1 MFSVNFSYQFRP
13 KTRSFPLQKQP
24 NLLVQRPSLNIEVI
38 SAGAGSGKTFT
49 LTGRMVELLSS
60 GVRPAAIMATTFT
73 KKAAAELQERVR
85 VRLLEAGRTE
95 AANELG
101 SALIGTVHSIGTR
114 LLQRFAFE
122 AGVSPL
128 VEIIADG
135 DEQRLFNESLA
146 QVLTE
151 TRIETM
157 NRLSDRLGLTKKTQG
172 EAYDWRREIRQLTDV
187 ARGNN
192 FSREVLE
199 TSKRRSWET
208 FEQMLPPAQTTD
220 AITWQNRL
228 LSAID
233 QTVAALDEQEADQTK
248 TTREAAETLRAI
260 QNQFKWRGELHWHE
274 WVKIAKTKVGAKSRH
289 LLEDLIALALSHD
302 EHQQFR
308 DDVRGFTDL
317 LFDIAMDALGEYEQY
332 KKKRGLIDYTDM
344 ETYVSQLL
352 RDPGVQATLRD
363 ELDLLLVDEFQDT
376 SPIQLDIFLQL
387 SRLAK
392 HSIWVGDPKQSIYGF
407 RGAEPALMHAII
419 RATGGVRDE
428 NILKKSWRSRPDL
441 VHAVNAIFIKAFP
454 DLPPEQVA
462 LEPAFSKEKE
472 AAFWNAEYGIRNA
485 EFSQPENIIQNQR
498 GKAKQIGEDI
508 AVESNSATHNSS
520 LITHNS
526 SLITHNSSLI
536 THNSILHWHFRSEID
551 EKKVPGQP
559 WLDNC
564 IADQIKVLLERKT
577 LTFNKK
583 RNATRPIRPGD
594 IAVLCRSNRG
604 CLSMADALH
613 RAGLQAAIART
624 GLLETPEARLA
635 LACLKYLLTAS
646 DALSAAEIILLTRGM
661 SLEQLV
667 DDRLEWLAYK
677 AGLAPLPAGGR
688 WGDTPYL
695 QKLNTLRPRTADLSA
710 SEILNLLLD
719 ELDLRRVVVRLGQPT
734 QRLDNLDRLRHYAL
748 EYESACNRLH
758 NAASLG
764 GFLLWLD
771 ALVRNE
777 KDAQGSGDSDDAV
790 KVMTY
795 HASKGLEFPVT
806 ICHAL
811 DQDLKEK
818 VWGLCLVSE
827 TDEPDLDNILGH
839 RWLRYWVNPY
849 GDQLGK
855 TRLEDRLHQSDA
867 WTQATRAGL
876 EEEARLLYVGLTRAR
891 DYLVLPTTAK
901 GSKWLN
907 RVFNNGDETITTLDP
922 YSDETPFY
930 WNNEVIFCENEP
942 LYKPKDF
949 PESEREEAPMLFHA
963 PRGGRHPV
971 PRQSLL
977 IDPTQDSFQYRTT
990 ESETFAPKLE
1000 FKGEYVPN
1008 LGKAINS
1015 FLLGDHATLTPTERL
1030 AAAQKQLSIRQV
1042 GESLSAAALVRQGD
1056 AFRQFLQTRF
1066 SPQEVLRKYPVELW
1080 RGSRLLKLEAD
1091 FYLTNAGEIAV
1102 LLLSGFAEGLKKWKL
1117 QEQHA
1122 SILGWWRLLLTQ
1134 QFPDHTVTFWVIL
1147 PVEGQAVQVLF

>member
-1 MFSVNFSYQFRP
+1 MH
-13 KTRSFPLQKQP
+13 
-24 NLLVQRPSLNIEVI
+24 RPSLNIEVI

-49 LTGRMVELLSS
+49 LTGRMVELLAS
-60 GVRPAAIMATTFT
+60 GIRPAAIMATTFT

-157 NRLSDRLGLTKKTQG
+157 NRLADRLGLTKKTQG
-172 EAYDWRREIRQLTDV
+172 EPYDWRREIRSLTDV

-233 QTVAALDEQEADQTK
+233 QTVAALDAQETDTTK
-248 TTREAAETLRAI
+248 VTHEAAETLRTI

-289 LLEDLIALALSHD
+289 LLEDLTALALSHD

-407 RGAEPALMHAII
+407 RGAEPALMQAII

-441 VHAVNAIFIKAFP
+441 VHAVNAIFTKAFP

-462 LEPAFSKEKE
+462 LEPAFSKQKE
-472 AAFWNAEYGIRNA
+472 SAFWNVYPPKPI
-485 EFSQPENIIQNQR
+485 S
-498 GKAKQIGEDI
+498 GEGG
-508 AVESNSATHNSS
+508 AASRSANNSS
-520 LITHNS
+520 FI
-526 SLITHNSSLI
+526 I
-536 THNSILHWHFRSEID
+536 HNSIIHWHFRSEID

-564 IADQIKVLLERKT
+564 IADQIKILLERKT

-583 RNATRPIRPGD
+583 RDDVRPIRPGD
-594 IAVLCRSNRG
+594 IAVLCRSNRS

-646 DALSAAEIILLTRGM
+646 DALSAAEIILLTGGM
-661 SLEQLV
+661 TLEQLV

-827 TDEPDLDNILGH
+827 TEEPDLDNILGH

-855 TRLEDRLHQSDA
+855 TRLEERLHQSEA

-907 RVFNNGDETITTLDP
+907 RVFNKGDETITTLDP

-930 WNNEVIFCENEP
+930 WHNEVIFCENEP

-949 PESEREEAPMLFHA
+949 PESERDAAPVLFHA

-990 ESETFAPKLE
+990 ESVTFAPKLE
-1000 FKGEYVPN
+1000 FKGEYASD
-1008 LGKAINS
+1008 LGKAVNS
-1015 FLLGDHATLTPTERL
+1015 FLLGDYSTLTAAERL
-1030 AAAQKQLSIRQV
+1030 AAAQKQLTIRQV
-1042 GESLSAAALVRQGD
+1042 GESLSAGALVRQGD

-1091 FYLTNAGEIAV
+1091 FYLTNTGDIAV
-1102 LLLSGFAEGLKKWKL
+1102 MLLSGFAEGLKKWKL

-1122 SILGWWRLLLTQ
+1122 SILGWWRLMLAQ
-1134 QFPDHTVTFWVIL
+1134 QFPDQTATFWVIL

>member
-1 MFSVNFSYQFRP
+1 M
-13 KTRSFPLQKQP
+13 
-24 NLLVQRPSLNIEVI
+24 
-38 SAGAGSGKTFT
+38 
-49 LTGRMVELLSS
+49 
-60 GVRPAAIMATTFT
+60 
-73 KKAAAELQERVR
+73 
-85 VRLLEAGRTE
+85 
-95 AANELG
+95 
-101 SALIGTVHSIGTR
+101 
-114 LLQRFAFE
+114 
-122 AGVSPL
+122 
-128 VEIIADG
+128 
-135 DEQRLFNESLA
+135 
-146 QVLTE
+146 
-151 TRIETM
+151 
-157 NRLSDRLGLTKKTQG
+157 
-172 EAYDWRREIRQLTDV
+172 
-187 ARGNN
+187 
-192 FSREVLE
+192 
-199 TSKRRSWET
+199 
-208 FEQMLPPAQTTD
+208 
-220 AITWQNRL
+220 
-228 LSAID
+228 
-233 QTVAALDEQEADQTK
+233 
-248 TTREAAETLRAI
+248 
-260 QNQFKWRGELHWHE
+260 QNQFKWRGELYWHE

-289 LLEDLIALALSHD
+289 LLEDLTALALSHD

-352 RDPGVQATLRD
+352 RDPSVQATLRD

-419 RATGGVRDE
+419 NATGGIRDE

-441 VHAVNAIFIKAFP
+441 VHAVNAIFTKAFP

-472 AAFWNAEYGIRNA
+472 NVFWNVYPPKPI
-485 EFSQPENIIQNQR
+485 S
-498 GKAKQIGEDI
+498 GEGGVD
-508 AVESNSATHNSS
+508 SKSATHNSS

-526 SLITHNSSLI
+526 L
-536 THNSILHWHFRSEID
+536 LHWHFRSEID
-551 EKKVPGQP
+551 EKKVPGNP

-564 IADQIKVLLERKT
+564 IADQIKILLERKT

-583 RNATRPIRPGD
+583 RNGVRPIRPGD

-604 CLSMADALH
+604 CLSMAEALH

-646 DALSAAEIILLTRGM
+646 DALSAAEIILLTGGM

-667 DDRLEWLAYK
+667 DDRLEWLAHK
-677 AGLAPLPAGGR
+677 DGRAPLPAGGR
-688 WGDTPYL
+688 WGDARYL
-695 QKLNTLRPRTADLSA
+695 RELNALRPRTADLSA

-719 ELDLRRVVVRLGQPT
+719 ELDLRRVAVRLGNPV

-771 ALVRNE
+771 ALVRQE
-777 KDAQGSGDSDDAV
+777 KDTQGSGDSDDAV

-811 DQDLKEK
+811 DQELKEK
-818 VWGLCLVSE
+818 VWGLCLVS
-827 TDEPDLDNILGH
+827 DMAEPDLDNILGN

-855 TRLEDRLHQSDA
+855 TRLEERLHQSAA
-867 WTQATRAGL
+867 WIEAQRVGL

-907 RVFNNGDETITTLDP
+907 RVFNHGDETITTLDP
-922 YSDETPFY
+922 HSDETPFY
-930 WNNEVIFCENEP
+930 WNGEVVFCENEP
-942 LYKPKDF
+942 LFKPKDF
-949 PESEREEAPMLFHA
+949 PESERDEAPVLFHA
-963 PRGGRHPV
+963 TRGGRHPV

-977 IDPTQDSFQYRTT
+977 IEPTQDSFQYRTT
-990 ESETFAPKLE
+990 ESVVFAPKLG
-1000 FKGEYVPN
+1000 FKGEYTPN
-1008 LGKAINS
+1008 LGKAVNS
-1015 FLLGDHATLTPTERL
+1015 FLLANQSTLTPAERL

-1042 GESLSAAALVRQGD
+1042 EESLSAAALVRQGE
-1056 AFRQFLQTRF
+1056 AFRQFLQDRF
-1066 SPQEVLRKYPVELW
+1066 SPQEMLRKYPVELW

-1091 FYLTNAGEIAV
+1091 FYLTSPGEITV
-1102 LLLSGFAEGLKKWKL
+1102 MLLSGFAEGLKKWKL

-1122 SILGWWRLLLTQ
+1122 SILGWWRLLLSQ
-1134 QFPDHTVTFWVIL
+1134 QFPDQAATFWVVL
-1147 PVEGQAVQVLF
+1147 PIEGQAVQVLF